1 MKGFL
6 ADTGYLIALYDPSD
20 DNRNVARARASF
32 RELFED
38 ENENALLL
46 TWPVLYETLNT
57 RFSKRRDVV
66 VQIEEGWRKLR
77 SNNQLGFIDDS
88 PFWEVSLAQWQNELN
103 RKKHY
108 RPLSL
113 VDRVLRSAIS
123 SPSLKIQALLT
134 FNRSDFED
142 VCGQRDVEIFPHRQ

>member
-1 MKGFL
+1 MKGFI

-20 DNRNVARARASF
+20 DNRNVAKARASL
-32 RELFED
+32 RELFE
-38 ENENALLL
+38 ESENALLF

-77 SNNQLGFIDDS
+77 SNNQLGFIDDR
-88 PFWEVSLAQWQNELN
+88 PFREVSLAEWQSEPT
-103 RKKHY
+103 RKGHY

-113 VDRVLRSAIS
+113 VDRVLRNAIL

-134 FNRSDFED
+134 FNRRDFED
-142 VCGQRDVEIFPHRQ
+142 VCSQREVEIFPHHS